1 MNNSSVIKMIEDG
14 LIFGDVVVPSD
25 NYNFKKYRIAHKNE
39 DGSNFTQVDCAN
51 MLDLSDDKVVSK
63 FENNNSR
70 IDDRTYSIFLLLI
83 DKHPNYALKLK
94 SDIKPEDAKLV
105 LDTPSPEIIKAAR
118 ESVSYEPVAYET
130 PDSLKQNQISRL
142 LGLHPKM
149 FGKYESTTA
158 SDSNRRKPSPHTW
171 TLFLLI
177 TKQHPYYDLVHKKNA
192 SLKD

>member
-1 MNNSSVIKMIEDG
+1 MNSSSVVKMIEDG
-14 LIFGDVVVPSD
+14 LILGDVVISSD

-70 IDDRTYSIFLLLI
+70 IDDRTYSIFLLLV
-83 DKHPNYALKLK
+83 DKHPNYELELK
-94 SDIKPEDAKLV
+94 SGVDPKVAKLV
-105 LDTPSPEIIKAAR
+105 LDTPSPEVIKAAR
-118 ESVSYEPVAYET
+118 ESVAYEPVGIET
-130 PDSLKQNQISRL
+130 PNSLKQNQISRL

-149 FGKYESTTA
+149 FGKYESITA
-158 SDSNRRKPSPHTW
+158 SDSNRRKPSAHTW

-177 TKQHPYYDLVHKKNA
+177 IKQHPYYDLVDKK
-192 SLKD
+192 